1 MTVQMIFLAFFGGAA
16 YFTAHAVKEWGLPPE
31 LGILV
36 GVAGATF
43 LGLIIGFLAIRRQ
56 GIYSTMITLAL
67 SQMFFFFCLQAPF
80 THGEDGIQN
89 IPRGH
94 LFGFIDLQ
102 EPLYMYFFV
111 LSVFLAG
118 MLLMAYNT
126 WRTVRV
132 AKPAQYDAAAQIA

>member
-1 MTVQMIFLAFFGGAA
+1 
-16 YFTAHAVKEWGLPPE
+16 
-31 LGILV
+31 
-36 GVAGATF
+36 
-43 LGLIIGFLAIRRQ
+43 
-56 GIYSTMITLAL
+56 MITLAL
-67 SQMFFFFCLQAPF
+67 SQMFFFFCLQASF

-94 LFGFIDLQ
+94 LFGLIDLE

-132 AKPAQYDAAAQIA
+132 AKAAQYDAAAQIA

>member
-1 MTVQMIFLAFFGGAA
+1 M
-16 YFTAHAVKEWGLPPE
+16 
-31 LGILV
+31 LG
-36 GVAGATF
+36 GVAGAAF
-43 LGLIIGFLAIRRQ
+43 LGLIICFRAIRRQ

-67 SQMFFFFCLQAPF
+67 SQMFFFFCLQASF

-94 LFGFIDLQ
+94 LFGFIDLE

-118 MLLMAYNT
+118 MLLL
-126 WRTVRV
+126 WRVIHSPYGTILRSIREHSSDELRV
-132 AKPAQYDAAAQIA
+132 GNDDVSTCKSR